1 MLSTYFI
8 FSAIKIAIKDGYS
21 YFLSPWAYLDFGSPV
36 LIVVEAVL
44 NFFGYFDGSV
54 DRTNTLAIIQA
65 GTTLLL
71 WLKFLYFMRVFKSVG
86 FYIKTIIEVMIDMRY
101 FLVVLL
107 VGFLAFGD
115 SLRKLQDYDTDADDG
130 SFIDNVLFYDGDAR
144 MFDGFMYIFAQA
156 LGGYDPT
163 TGSIG
168 ASFTLFLIFL
178 SAFFNCIIMM
188 NLLIAIISDS
198 FARVNSKS

>member
-1 MLSTYFI
+1 MQFISYWVYSQYFIDLQSGDQGYIYNLVLRCINLVLSTYFI

-115 SLRKLQDYDTDADDG
+115 SLRKLQDYDTDDDDG
-130 SFIDNVLFYDGDAR
+130 SFIDNVLFYQGDAR
-144 MFDGFMYIFAQA
+144 MFDGFMYIFA
-156 LGGYDPT
+156 
-163 TGSIG
+163 
-168 ASFTLFLIFL
+168 
-178 SAFFNCIIMM
+178 
-188 NLLIAIISDS
+188 
-198 FARVNSKS
+198 